1 MYKKRSKICLYVKYY
16 NERVSCIVQILK
28 IDAEEY
34 PDNHISYLDIA
45 RSIKSILLAD
55 LNNVLHRLTTTL
67 VQEYLNTNGYVFRE
81 YFAAF
86 LLKDTLYEWYL
97 GVIEDIH
104 QNNTIVVSYLMR
116 A

>member
-1 MYKKRSKICLYVKYY
+1 M
-16 NERVSCIVQILK
+16 
-28 IDAEEY
+28 
-34 PDNHISYLDIA
+34 
-45 RSIKSILLAD
+45 
-55 LNNVLHRLTTTL
+55 LHRLTTTL
-67 VQEYLNTNGYVFRE
+67 VEEYLNTNGYVFRE